1 MKRNS
6 LLGAALA
13 VAVVSAPAFA
23 DMYHDDESPT
33 GRPMVFAS
41 GGGNSSL
48 IKLRE
53 SDASSLDTG
62 FRNTQFQTGYNF
74 GGGLGLQLTRFAAL
88 RATYNFARSQG
99 ERNAFSPFSGNY
111 FNRHYYGGDLQ
122 LRTGGS
128 GFVPYVT
135 VGGGAVT
142 IVPDSSAVLLS
153 PSGARFSNDSFT
165 KPAAR
170 ASLGFDYQF
179 PGSGFG
185 LYAEGSG
192 WAYKWDR
199 YGFDRTQLDTNWGAG
214 LTYRFGY

>member
-1 MKRNS
+1 MKRVS
-6 LLGAALA
+6 LLAAALA
-13 VAVVSAPAFA
+13 VAVAVPVMAET
-23 DMYHDDESPT
+23 YDDESPT
-33 GRPMVFAS
+33 GRPMLFVS
-41 GGGNSSL
+41 GGGNNSL

-53 SDASSLDTG
+53 SDVSSLDTG
-62 FRNTQFQTGYNF
+62 FRNTQFQTGYNL
-74 GGGLGLQLTRFAAL
+74 GGGVGLQLTRFAAL

-99 ERNAFSPFSGNY
+99 ERDAFSPFAGNY
-111 FNRHYYGGDLQ
+111 FDRHYYGADVQ
-122 LRTGGS
+122 FRTGGS

-142 IVPDSSAVLLS
+142 IVPDTNAVLMA
-153 PSGARFSNDSFT
+153 PSGGVQFSNDTFT

-185 LYAEGSG
+185 LFAEGSG

>member
-1 MKRNS
+1 MKRHS
-6 LLGAALA
+6 LLGAGLALA
-13 VAVVSAPAFA
+13 LLAAPALA
-23 DMYHDDESPT
+23 DTSYDGESAS
-33 GRPMVFAS
+33 GRPMLFVS
-41 GGGNSSL
+41 GGGNNSL

-53 SDASSLDTG
+53 SEITDFDTG
-62 FRNTQFQTGYNF
+62 FRNTQFQTGYNL
-74 GGGLGLQLTRFAAL
+74 GGGLGLQLTHWAAI

-99 ERNAFSPFSGNY
+99 ERSAFSPFSGNY

-128 GFVPYVT
+128 GFSPYIG

-170 ASLGFDYQF
+170 ASVGFDYQF
-179 PGSGFG
+179 PNSGFG
-185 LYAEGSG
+185 LFAEGSG

-199 YGFDRTQLDTNWGAG
+199 YGFDRTQVDTNWGAG